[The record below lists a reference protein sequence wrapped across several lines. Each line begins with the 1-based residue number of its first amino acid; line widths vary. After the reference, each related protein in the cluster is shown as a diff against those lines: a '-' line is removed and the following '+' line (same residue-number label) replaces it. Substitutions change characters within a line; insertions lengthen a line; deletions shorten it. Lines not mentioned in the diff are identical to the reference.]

1 MFLRKNK
8 QKTYKELPKDYEK
21 PTLSMEYMTQNC

>member
-8 QKTYKELPKDYEK
+8 
-21 PTLSMEYMTQNC
+21 C